1 MKIGRVKGGKTPLFA
16 ALGWCWVGV
25 KNRLHTRAYMAVD
38 TVWQLAFILGL
49 VGFGIWFSH
58 LSNKLNRGL
67 DEISHRGDDLE
78 EIREAVE
85 TVAVILNKLPE
96 LMPQFTMNSNPLQP
110 LFDAFAAKISGVPQ
124 LNTVG
129 APHQDPESGQ
139 YASAPTQD

>member
-1 MKIGRVKGGKTPLFA
+1 
-16 ALGWCWVGV
+16 
-25 KNRLHTRAYMAVD
+25 MAIE

-67 DEISHRGDDLE
+67 DEISGRGEDLD

-96 LMPQFTMNSNPLQP
+96 LMPQFSMNTNPLQP
-110 LFDAFAAKISGVPQ
+110 IFEAFASKITGVQQ
-124 LNTVG
+124 LNTVNV
-129 APHQDPESGQ
+129 ARDAESGQ
-139 YASAPTQD
+139 YASPTTPQE